1 MVAQKAKVLPPVLGD
16 LRRHPVEKGQ
26 VHCSSFPCVFIGWTS
41 AVSLTLPLR
50 WCTLTWLDGRRA
62 SVDAMELAGT
72 TSGCKKHVTWMI
84 HRCAVKF
91 SQAGGGSVVSIDD

>member
-41 AVSLTLPLR
+41 AVFDSSFALVY
-50 WCTLTWLDGRRA
+50 LD
-62 SVDAMELAGT
+62 LA
-72 TSGCKKHVTWMI
+72 
-84 HRCAVKF
+84 
-91 SQAGGGSVVSIDD
+91 